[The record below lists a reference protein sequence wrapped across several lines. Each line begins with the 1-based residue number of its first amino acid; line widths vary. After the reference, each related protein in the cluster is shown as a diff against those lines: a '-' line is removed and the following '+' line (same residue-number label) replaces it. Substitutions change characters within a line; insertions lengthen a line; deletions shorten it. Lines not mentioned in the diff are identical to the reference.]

1 MNPVYLHY
9 TMLVLLFTLT
19 ITYLPPIEF
28 LKGLSLSG
36 DLEMLHK
43 GSNLQT
49 LISHNNELAISK
61 PLKFEGL
68 TFQINSSFVSSPLT
82 I

>member
-1 MNPVYLHY
+1 MYLHC

-19 ITYLPPIEF
+19 IMYLPLIEF
-28 LKGLSLSG
+28 LKGSSLCG

-49 LISHNNELAISK
+49 LISHYNELAISK
-61 PLKFEGL
+61 P
-68 TFQINSSFVSSPLT
+68 
-82 I
+82 